1 MATFQHWRALKFLTF
16 QTEKNT
22 LRMRV
27 SLNCL
32 NGAKNTRDRW
42 AKGIAT
48 MTKRET
54 LSDDK
59 ARIEKLNDRIQLY
72 NNFKA
77 DLKDEDVLLI
87 LKTLIDLLEGAINGS
102 RKE

>member
-1 MATFQHWRALKFLTF
+1 
-16 QTEKNT
+16 
-22 LRMRV
+22 
-27 SLNCL
+27 
-32 NGAKNTRDRW
+32 
-42 AKGIAT
+42 

-72 NNFKA
+72 NNFKVE
-77 DLKDEDVLLI
+77 LKDEDVLLI

>member
-1 MATFQHWRALKFLTF
+1 M
-16 QTEKNT
+16 
-22 LRMRV
+22 
-27 SLNCL
+27 
-32 NGAKNTRDRW
+32 
-42 AKGIAT
+42 AKGTAT

-77 DLKDEDVLLI
+77 ELNDEDVMLI